1 MNTRIIRSLI
11 VGAALLAACANNIA
25 AAEAAK
31 EDKAIFDK
39 LITAIMQADYES
51 FVADGDDSFK
61 QKMTENQFAAAVEQ
75 LSTRLN
81 AGYQATYLGALKKS
95 GGHVML
101 WQLTL
106 KGVEDELL
114 AMLSV
119 KDGKVRAFTIR

>member
-11 VGAALLAACANNIA
+11 VGAVLLAAGANVAA

-31 EDKAIFDK
+31 ENQALFDK
-39 LITAIMQADYES
+39 LITAIMRTDYES
-51 FVADGDDSFK
+51 FVADGDGSFK
-61 QKMTENQFAAAVEQ
+61 QKMTEDQFAAAVGQ

-81 AGYQATYLGALKKS
+81 AGYQATYLGAIKKS

-106 KGVEDELL
+106 KGIEDELL

-119 KDGKVRAFTIR
+119 KDGKVRAFTIK